1 MTKAIISNRIYFKPP
16 DEKTLTEVTSTLTY
30 TIEHFIGGTGKATR
44 TKRLEIIKNYKILPG
59 GILSIPQGRTDLIP
73 ADYAIEDKRVLNE
86 VPFPNPKFGLRE
98 SQVPV
103 YESVDDTCFINALVG
118 WGKTFTALHI
128 ARKLEQK
135 TLVLVHNTFLR
146 DQWKTEVE
154 KLFGMSPGIIGSG
167 VFDIEDHFI
176 VIANIQSAIKYKLE
190 IQKEFGTVIV
200 DEAHHVPAE
209 TFHDFLDS
217 MHARYRIALSGT
229 MTRKDKKHLLF
240 KDFFGSKVFKPPQ
253 SNTLNPTVKILN
265 TGIFLN
271 PRLTWTQKINELLY
285 DEDYQ
290 TFVAATAATQILD
303 GHSVLIISDR
313 VEFLEN
319 IKEKLGDDCALVTGA
334 TSFEERQKVAEKVNN
349 GETLCIAGSRQ
360 IFSEGISI
368 NRLSCVILTVPS
380 SNLVNLEQII
390 GRIMRPSPNKKDPV
404 VIDIH
409 FSSPA
414 EKKQQGVKMGF
425 YMGKDWKI
433 EQY

>member
-1 MTKAIISNRIYFKPP
+1 
-16 DEKTLTEVTSTLTY
+16 
-30 TIEHFIGGTGKATR
+30 
-44 TKRLEIIKNYKILPG
+44 
-59 GILSIPQGRTDLIP
+59 
-73 ADYAIEDKRVLNE
+73 
-86 VPFPNPKFGLRE
+86 
-98 SQVPV
+98 
-103 YESVDDTCFINALVG
+103 
-118 WGKTFTALHI
+118 
-128 ARKLEQK
+128 
-135 TLVLVHNTFLR
+135 
-146 DQWKTEVE
+146 
-154 KLFGMSPGIIGSG
+154 
-167 VFDIEDHFI
+167 
-176 VIANIQSAIKYKLE
+176 
-190 IQKEFGTVIV
+190 VIV

-229 MTRKDKKHLLF
+229 MTRKDNKHLLF

-253 SNTLNPTVKILN
+253 SNTLNPTVKTLN

-334 TSFEERQKVAEKVNN
+334 TSFEERQTVAEKVNK

-414 EKKQQGVKMGF
+414 EKKQQGVKIGF